1 MQSVLRR
8 SVMVAGACLLLT
20 GATANAAAGHV
31 MDVKIPFSFLVNGDT
46 LPAGQYRVEQ
56 LGNSAVLLRG
66 ERGIHVAEIVAI
78 SPARE
83 KEPAGTVE
91 ALGFTR
97 HENQYRLSNV
107 WEPDGEGFSVS
118 GR

>member
-1 MQSVLRR
+1 ML
-8 SVMVAGACLLLT
+8 AGACLLLM
-20 GATANAAAGHV
+20 GATANAADGHV
-31 MDVKIPFSFLVNGDT
+31 MNVKIPFSFLVNGET

-66 ERGIHVAEIVAI
+66 QRGIHAVEIVSI
-78 SPARE
+78 NPARE
-83 KEPAGTVE
+83 TEPAGTVE
-91 ALGFTR
+91 ALGFMR